1 MNTAHEYAA
10 SNGPSASSPSGA
22 SRPMPLRRVT
32 HGAMIG
38 GVAAGVARSLGV
50 DPLFVRIAFVVLA
63 LLSGA
68 GIALYLAGL
77 LLIPDEDSGQ
87 SLAAQLV
94 HFMSAGR

>member
-1 MNTAHEYAA
+1 
-10 SNGPSASSPSGA
+10 
-22 SRPMPLRRVT
+22 MPLRRVSR
-32 HGAMIG
+32 GAVIG

-77 LLIPDEDSGQ
+77 LLIPDEDTGQ
-87 SLAAQLV
+87 SLAARLV
-94 HFMSAGR
+94 QFMSAGR

>member
-1 MNTAHEYAA
+1 
-10 SNGPSASSPSGA
+10 
-22 SRPMPLRRVT
+22 MPLRRVSR
-32 HGAMIG
+32 GAIIG

-50 DPLFVRIAFVVLA
+50 DPLIVRVAFVLLA

-87 SLAAQLV
+87 SLASQLIR
-94 HFMSAGR
+94 FMSASR

>member
-1 MNTAHEYAA
+1 MNTGHEYAA
-10 SNGPSASSPSGA
+10 GNGPSATSPRGT
-22 SRPMPLRRVT
+22 SRLMPLRRVSR
-32 HGAMIG
+32 GAVIG

-77 LLIPDEDSGQ
+77 LLIPDEDTGQ
-87 SLAAQLV
+87 SLAARLV
-94 HFMSAGR
+94 QFMSAGR